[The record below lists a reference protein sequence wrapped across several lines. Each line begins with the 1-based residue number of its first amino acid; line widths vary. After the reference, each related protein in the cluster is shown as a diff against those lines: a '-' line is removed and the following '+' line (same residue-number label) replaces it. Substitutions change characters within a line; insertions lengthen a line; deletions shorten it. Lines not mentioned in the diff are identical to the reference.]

1 MRSMT
6 GYGEAAVQGRWVKV
20 VVQLRTLNHRN
31 LDMQIRVPREYLS
44 LEEEVRKRVRESI
57 GRGRVEIFI
66 TRSLLKGQTRT
77 LELDHDLLGQYVKS
91 LRRAKKRFGLK
102 GDVDVGL
109 FSSLPELFHL
119 REAETKEE
127 GEKDLVIG
135 TLTAAL
141 ANLDRSRQREG
152 RRLRADVQSQVRQLK
167 AIASRLVAEAKKG
180 DLKRR
185 ELGVP
190 KEEAPSGGFPAA
202 AGESRSGLF
211 KGDIHEEVVRLRSH
225 VSTLGGLASGQE
237 PVGKKID
244 FLLQEIQRELNTI
257 GSKAPELP
265 VVRLVLAG
273 KGHVEKIR
281 EQVQNVE

>member
-6 GYGEAAVQGRWVKV
+6 GYGEAAAQGRSVKV

-57 GRGRVEIFI
+57 DRGRVEIFI

-91 LRRAKKRFGLK
+91 LRRAKKQFGLK
-102 GDVDVGL
+102 GDVDIAL
-109 FSSLPELFHL
+109 FSSLPELFRL
-119 REAETKEE
+119 REAEAKEDNE
-127 GEKDLVIG
+127 TDLVIG
-135 TLTAAL
+135 TLAAAL

-152 RRLRADVQSQVRQLK
+152 GRLRADVRSQVRQLK
-167 AIASRLVAEAKKG
+167 GIVSRLVAEAKRG
-180 DLKRR
+180 DLRGKDPRPPR
-185 ELGVP
+185 DEVQTG
-190 KEEAPSGGFPAA
+190 EFAPAA
-202 AGESRSGLF
+202 GQDGGGLF
-211 KGDIHEEVVRLRSH
+211 KGDIHEEVVRLKSH
-225 VSTLGGLASGQE
+225 VSALGGLAASQE

-265 VVRLVLAG
+265 VVRLVLVG

-281 EQVQNVE
+281 EQVQNIE